1 MRRLFCRCLLW
12 LLIFSWGVSLVPH
25 GSAEALQ
32 PELASE
38 AAILMDAETGQIL
51 FDKNAYLV
59 MYPASITKVLTG
71 LLALEHGNPEQ
82 EFTVSDQVIAQ
93 VPRSSS
99 HIALQPGEKITL
111 GDALYALAISSAN
124 DAAVAIAEEISGSVE
139 AFAELMN
146 QEASQLGTMNSHF
159 VNPNGLP
166 SGEHYTTAYD
176 MALIT
181 ARAIKE
187 PDFLRYFGS
196 GAYVIP
202 ATNLSGPRNL
212 TAKNQFIDGQRIC
225 QGLLF
230 SKTGWTTAAQGT
242 LVSAARRDGTTLI
255 AVTLKSPMLDDKYID
270 TQKLFDYGFEE
281 FHRFTVDEA
290 YVLEQLSKENLTD
303 VVLENFEPFSILIP
317 RELRDEDVRLVI
329 PGGFDPSSGVAT
341 IPISVVARNKAGE
354 YFLLRE
360 ELLDVSVTNT
370 SNAEPEELMAAVTG
384 QPHTLGWIPL
394 ALVGLVVLGLL
405 AMAVKKNKKQ
415 ETLNQSSAAKR

>member
-1 MRRLFCRCLLW
+1 MHRLFCRCLLW
-12 LLIFSWGVSLVPH
+12 LLIVSCGISLAPR

-38 AAILMDAETGQIL
+38 AAVLMDAQTGQIL
-51 FDKNAYLV
+51 YDKNAYLV

-82 EFTVSDQVIAQ
+82 ELTVSDQVLAQ

-99 HIALQPGEKITL
+99 HIALQPGEKLTL

-146 QEASQLGTMNSHF
+146 QEASQLGVLNSHF

-166 SGEHYTTAYD
+166 SAEHYTTAYD

-181 ARAIKE
+181 ARALKE

-225 QGLLF
+225 PGLLF

-281 FHRFTVDEA
+281 FRRFTVDEA
-290 YVLEQLSKENLTD
+290 YILGQLSEEYLTD
-303 VVLENFEPFSILIP
+303 VTLENFEPFSILIP
-317 RELRDEDVRLVI
+317 KELQEEDVRLVI

-341 IPISVVARNKAGE
+341 IPISVVARNEAGE
-354 YFLLRE
+354 VLLLRE
-360 ELLDVSVTNT
+360 ELLDVSVSNT
-370 SNAEPEELMAAVTG
+370 SDGEPEALMASVTG
-384 QPHTLGWIPL
+384 QPHALGWIPL
-394 ALVGLVVLGLL
+394 GLVGLVVLGAF
-405 AMAVKKNKKQ
+405 AMAVLQNKKR
-415 ETLNQSSAAKR
+415 K

>member
-12 LLIFSWGVSLVPH
+12 LLIVSCGVSLAPY
-25 GSAEALQ
+25 GAAEALQ
-32 PELASE
+32 IELASE
-38 AAILMDAETGQIL
+38 AAVLMDAQTGQIL
-51 FDKNAYLV
+51 YDKNAYLV

-82 EFTVSDQVIAQ
+82 ELTVSDQVLAQ

-99 HIALQPGEKITL
+99 HIALQPGEKITM

-146 QEASQLGTMNSHF
+146 QEASELGVLNSHF

-166 SGEHYTTAYD
+166 SAEHYTTAYD

-181 ARAIKE
+181 ARALKE

-202 ATNLSGPRNL
+202 TTNLSGPRNL
-212 TAKNQFIDGQRIC
+212 TSKNQFIDGQRIC
-225 QGLLF
+225 PGLLF

-281 FHRFTVDEA
+281 FRRFTVDEA
-290 YVLEQLSKENLTD
+290 YILAQLSEEHLTD
-303 VVLENFEPFSILIP
+303 VSLENFEPFSILIP
-317 RELRDEDVRLVI
+317 KELQEKDVRLVI

-341 IPISVVARNKAGE
+341 IPISVVAQNKAGE
-354 YFLLRE
+354 VLLLRE
-360 ELLDVSVTNT
+360 ELLNVSV
-370 SNAEPEELMAAVTG
+370 SNASNGEPEALMASVTG
-384 QPHTLGWIPL
+384 QPHALGWIPL
-394 ALVGLVVLGLL
+394 GLVGLVVLGSL
-405 AMAVKKNKKQ
+405 AMAVLQNKKR
-415 ETLNQSSAAKR
+415 K

>member
-1 MRRLFCRCLLW
+1 MRRVFYRCLLW
-12 LLIFSWGVSLVPH
+12 LLLVACGVSLVPR
-25 GSAEALQ
+25 GSAEAFL

-38 AAILMDAETGQIL
+38 AAVLMDAQTGQIL

-59 MYPASITKVLTG
+59 MYPASITKVMTG

-82 EFTVSDQVIAQ
+82 ELTVSDQVIAQ

-99 HIALQPGEKITL
+99 HIALQPGEKLTL
-111 GDALYALAISSAN
+111 QDALYALAISSAN
-124 DAAVAIAEEISGSVE
+124 DAAVAIAEGISGSVE

-146 QEASQLGTMNSHF
+146 QEASELGTLNTHF

-181 ARAIKE
+181 ARALKE

-202 ATNLSGPRNL
+202 TTNLSAPREL
-212 TAKNQFIDGQRIC
+212 TSKNQFIDGQRIC

-230 SKTGWTTAAQGT
+230 SKTGWTTASQGT

-255 AVTLKSPMLDDKYID
+255 AVTLKSPMLEDKYID
-270 TQKLFDYGFEE
+270 TQKLFDYGFEH
-281 FHRFTVDEA
+281 FRRFTVDEE
-290 YVLEQLSKENLTD
+290 YVLAQLSGEDFTD
-303 VVLENFEPFSILIP
+303 VTLENFEPFSILIP
-317 RELRDEDVRLVI
+317 QELRDEDVRLVI

-341 IPISVVARNKAGE
+341 IPISVVARNEAGE
-354 YFLLRE
+354 VLLLRE
-360 ELLDVSVTNT
+360 ELLDVSAAIA
-370 SNAEPEELMAAVTG
+370 SNVEPEALMASVTG
-384 QPHTLGWIPL
+384 QPHALGWIPL
-394 ALVGLVVLGLL
+394 GLVGLVVLGLL
-405 AMAVKKNKKQ
+405 SMAVMKKKT
-415 ETLNQSSAAKR
+415 E

>member
-12 LLIFSWGVSLVPH
+12 LLIVSCGVSLAPY
-25 GSAEALQ
+25 GAAEALQ
-32 PELASE
+32 IELASE
-38 AAILMDAETGQIL
+38 AAVLMDAQTGQIL
-51 FDKNAYLV
+51 YDKNAYLV

-82 EFTVSDQVIAQ
+82 ELTVSDQVLAQ

-99 HIALQPGEKITL
+99 HIALQPGEKITM

-146 QEASQLGTMNSHF
+146 QEASELGVLNSHF

-166 SGEHYTTAYD
+166 SAEHYTTAYD

-181 ARAIKE
+181 ARALKE

-281 FHRFTVDEA
+281 FRRFTVDEA
-290 YVLEQLSKENLTD
+290 YILAQLSEEHLTD
-303 VVLENFEPFSILIP
+303 VSLENFEPFSILIP
-317 RELRDEDVRLVI
+317 KELQEEDVRLVI

-341 IPISVVARNKAGE
+341 IPISVVAQNKAGE
-354 YFLLRE
+354 VLLLRE
-360 ELLDVSVTNT
+360 ELLNVSV
-370 SNAEPEELMAAVTG
+370 SNASNGEPEALMASVTG
-384 QPHTLGWIPL
+384 QPHALGWIPL
-394 ALVGLVVLGLL
+394 GLVGLVVLGSL
-405 AMAVKKNKKQ
+405 AMAVLQNKKR
-415 ETLNQSSAAKR
+415 K